1 MKLTNR
7 QFAQF
12 QFLIFPIPPNT
23 RTNQAAKNMPDYF
36 VKQKL
41 LLFVWNSIIVFS
53 PLVELDTS
61 MVVGLNEKESASLVF
76 WSTVTPAADLQSSRP
91 QFQNP
96 GRDDHSRDAGRH
108 DCQLKQ
114 VILWSYMDTGPTS
127 QRQYAAFLKLI
138 ALQNLDFI
146 CKTKNQLL

>member
-1 MKLTNR
+1 
-7 QFAQF
+7 
-12 QFLIFPIPPNT
+12 
-23 RTNQAAKNMPDYF
+23 
-36 VKQKL
+36 
-41 LLFVWNSIIVFS
+41 
-53 PLVELDTS
+53 

-91 QFQNP
+91 EFLFQNP

-127 QRQYAAFLKLI
+127 QRQYTAFFKLI

-146 CKTKNQLL
+146 CKNKNQLLLILTLLIL

>member
-23 RTNQAAKNMPDYF
+23 RTNQAAKNMPDNF

-53 PLVELDTS
+53 PLVEQDTYKHGS
-61 MVVGLNEKESASLVF
+61 WIEREGICLLVF

-91 QFQNP
+91 EFQNP

-127 QRQYAAFLKLI
+127 HCLFKIDCSSKSRFH
-138 ALQNLDFI
+138 LQ
-146 CKTKNQLL
+146 K